1 VVQVAEDSPA
11 ERAGLRAEDLIVEVD
26 GVSVGAVDDLQRL
39 MAGDAIGR
47 PVTARLLRQGRE
59 LTVEVVPDEL
69 VA

>member
-1 VVQVAEDSPA
+1 M
-11 ERAGLRAEDLIVEVD
+11 RAEDLIVEVD

-39 MAGDAIGR
+39 MADDAIGR
-47 PVTARLLRQGRE
+47 PVTARVLRQGRE

>member
-1 VVQVAEDSPA
+1 MAEGSPA
-11 ERAGLRAEDLIVEVD
+11 DRAGLRPEDLIVEVD
-26 GVSVGAVDDLQRL
+26 GASVSAVDDLQRL

-47 PVTARLLRQGRE
+47 PVTTRLLRQGRE